1 MSKYTSF
8 KEIEQDLRKLDLE
21 RKIAREELIGIK
33 YEFQEQLTPH
43 YWWLTV
49 FDFLKK
55 YGIIFLIKEFIK
67 RKATKN

>member
-1 MSKYTSF
+1 MSKYNSF
-8 KEIEQDLRKLDLE
+8 KEIEQDLRRLDLE
-21 RKIAREELIGIK
+21 RKIAREELIGLK
-33 YEFQEQLTPH
+33 YEFKEQLTPY

-67 RKATKN
+67 IVYR